1 MSQQLIGLQFD
12 LQIAIKLSI
21 NRNMVQSFQEL
32 QSIDLFRLSN
42 VIGTRSRWWLRF
54 FRRRS
59 PEDRPKN
66 PKRSQKI
73 PPKES
78 QKIAKNPSVFCEWA
92 DEKRRLVPFR
102 WDKKKTIGHWPLT
115 TFGAKTIQIQMK
127 PSESG
132 LHFLDPQI
140 PQGSLKDLS
149 VPKNRLRMPTA
160 AEHFKSEQRNA
171 QSRPN
176 LDMFSRNRLWNVDGI
191 ANVLVSSNMKDL
203 DRSKMSS
210 GGSLRWYY
218 EACRSGTAPKPSRF
232 VFSAMEIEWKLH
244 WNGVTSSTAPK

>member
-66 PKRSQKI
+66 PKRSP
-73 PPKES
+73 PPK
-78 QKIAKNPSVFCEWA
+78 NPKKSPRIHRFFVSGRMKSDDLSLS
-92 DEKRRLVPFR
+92 DEI
-102 WDKKKTIGHWPLT
+102 KKKTIGHWPLT

-176 LDMFSRNRLWNVDGI
+176 LDIFSRNRLWNVDGI